1 MNVLLLSQFFSTTRG
16 GGEYLFS
23 IIAKSLAENDHKVW
37 VITNK
42 ILDEHYTLHKN
53 IKLIFVPPTLEY
65 KGGLPPGL
73 LDNIRYTVNAVI
85 TGLRIIKNEKI
96 DIIHSNNFAPAL
108 AGSLL
113 SYFRS
118 TPHITSIWDIFSLCG
133 KDYWHKW
140 IKQIGVSRL
149 YVFLGPRFEKLI
161 LKLPHSA
168 IHTISEASKEDLIKF
183 GATKPIHV
191 IPPAIENVNKRIE
204 NSNPLQFVYVGRL
217 VFYKNLEVVIKAI
230 DIAKKIEP
238 KINLIIVGEGP
249 HKKSLEELTKNLGLG
264 LNIEFK
270 GYVNTDEKMKLIAS
284 SNALIF
290 PSLCEGFGLVI
301 LEAFSQNKPVFVSNI
316 RPISDFVSHGNNG
329 YVLDPQDERV
339 WAQYLLMAIKNPKE
353 AAMMGQ
359 RGNHLLI
366 SSFSQESMY
375 KKLIEMYTGY
385 KKDSIIG
392 NES

>member
-37 VITNK
+37 IITNK
-42 ILDEHYTLHKN
+42 ISDEDYTLHKN
-53 IKLIFVPPTLEY
+53 IKLIFVPPTLKH
-65 KGGLPPGL
+65 KGGLPPGF
-73 LDNIRYTVNAVI
+73 LDNIRYTINAVL
-85 TGLRIIKNEKI
+85 TGMQIIKNEKI
-96 DIIHSNNFAPAL
+96 DIIHSNNFSPAL

-113 SYFRS
+113 SYFGS
-118 TPHITSIWDIFSLCG
+118 IPHITSIWDIFSLCG

-140 IKQIGVSRL
+140 IKQTGVSRL

-168 IHTISEASKEDLIKF
+168 IHTISETSKEDLIQF

-191 IPPAIENVNKRIE
+191 ILPAIENLDHEMV

-217 VFYKNLEVVIKAI
+217 VFYKNLEVVLKAI
-230 DIAKKIEP
+230 KIAKQTEP
-238 KINLIIVGEGP
+238 KIKLIIIGDGP
-249 HKKSLEELTKNLGLG
+249 HKKTLEELTKNQGLES
-264 LNIEFK
+264 NIEFK
-270 GYVNTDEKMKLIAS
+270 GYANTAEKMKSISS

-316 RPISDFVSHGNNG
+316 KPLSDIVSHGNNG
-329 YVLDPQDERV
+329 YVLDPLDEKV
-339 WAQYLLMAIKNPKE
+339 WADYLIKAINNPGE
-353 AAMMGQ
+353 TSMMGKN
-359 RGNHLLI
+359 GNHLLI
-366 SSFSQESMY
+366 SSFNRDLMY
-375 KKLIEMYTGY
+375 RNLIEMYTEY
-385 KKDSIIG
+385 KKQSIM
-392 NES
+392 E